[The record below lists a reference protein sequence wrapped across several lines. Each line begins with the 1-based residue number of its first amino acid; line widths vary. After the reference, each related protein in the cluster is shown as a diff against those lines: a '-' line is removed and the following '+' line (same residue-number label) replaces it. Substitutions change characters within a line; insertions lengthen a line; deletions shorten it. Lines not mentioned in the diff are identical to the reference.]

1 MLTGNEREVL
11 AKLKLYKALVY
22 AHQTPGTQVAMCR
35 LRDLGRVT
43 FTPDADATLIVKAVA
58 KYAMDK
64 AVSR

>member
-43 FTPDADATLIVKAVA
+43 FTAPDGAALIVKAV
-58 KYAMDK
+58 
-64 AVSR
+64 S